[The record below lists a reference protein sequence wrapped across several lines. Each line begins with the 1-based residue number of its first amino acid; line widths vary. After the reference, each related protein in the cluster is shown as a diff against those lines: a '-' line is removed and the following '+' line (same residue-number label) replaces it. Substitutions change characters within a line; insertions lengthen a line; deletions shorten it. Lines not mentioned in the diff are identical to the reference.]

1 MNESRPSLL
10 TFEWLTFKGC
20 GMKRAKIVATLG
32 PASSE
37 PETVRA
43 LVEAGMNVARLNFS
57 HGDRE
62 LHRAHFETV
71 RRESVAAGV
80 SVAILADL
88 SGPKIRVGRMH
99 DGAVELRP
107 GEIVTLTTEDVLG
120 TSERFA
126 TNYGAL
132 SEDVRP
138 GDPILL
144 DDGLLRLEVRDVLDG
159 VVRCEVMVGGT
170 LRDRKGMNLPG
181 TALSTP
187 AITAKDRLDLE
198 FAREL
203 GVDFFALSF
212 VRRAED
218 IVEAKALAGDIPVI
232 AKIEKPEAIEAR
244 EAIADAADGLMVARG
259 DLGVEAGFDKVPLMQ
274 KRLIR
279 DAAARGKP
287 VIVATQ
293 MLESMISSPVPTRA
307 EVSDVANA
315 VLDGADALMLSGET
329 AVGAFPVEAV
339 RRMAAVIEE
348 VESSELYRLQ
358 PEPVRIEEYSF
369 DNAIAR
375 AAVKAAQDLDLK
387 ALAVY
392 TESGHSA
399 ALVSAYRP
407 DTCILGMS
415 RHDRSLRRM
424 ALCWGVSPV
433 RIDHW
438 ITNVQEGLGVVERT
452 VVEHGV
458 AGPGDDIVVTFG
470 MLEISGPGRTNVLTL
485 WRVREQ

>member
-1 MNESRPSLL
+1 
-10 TFEWLTFKGC
+10 
-20 GMKRAKIVATLG
+20 MKRAKIVATLG

-37 PETVRA
+37 PGIVRA
-43 LVEAGMNVARLNFS
+43 LIAAGMNVARLNFS
-57 HGDRE
+57 HGDHE
-62 LHRAHFETV
+62 LHRTTFEMV
-71 RRESVAAGV
+71 RREAAEAGV
-80 SVAILADL
+80 PVAVLADL
-88 SGPKIRVGRMH
+88 AGPKIRVGRIR
-99 DGAVELRP
+99 G
-107 GEIVTLTTEDVLG
+107 GEVTLRQGDAVTITTEDVLG
-120 TSERFA
+120 TAERIS
-126 TNYGAL
+126 TSYRAL
-132 SEDVRP
+132 PSDVRR

-144 DDGLLRLEVRDVLDG
+144 DDGLLRLEVRDVVDNE
-159 VVRCEVMVGGT
+159 VRCEVMTGGT
-170 LRDRKGMNLPG
+170 LRDRKGMNLPVSP
-181 TALSTP
+181 LSTP
-187 AITAKDRLDLE
+187 AITEKDRQDLE

-218 IVEAKALAGDIPVI
+218 VVEARELAGDIPVI

-293 MLESMISSPVPTRA
+293 MLESMIASPVPTRA

-329 AVGAFPVEAV
+329 AVGAYPVEAV

-392 TESGHSA
+392 TESGHTAS
-399 ALVSAYRP
+399 LVSAYRP
-407 DTCILGMS
+407 DAPILGMS

-438 ITNVQEGLGVVERT
+438 ITNVQEGLAVVEET
-452 VVEHGV
+452 VIESGV
-458 AGPGDDIVVTFG
+458 AGPGDDIAVTFG

-485 WRVREQ
+485 WRVRGAIHSVNRKG

>member
-1 MNESRPSLL
+1 
-10 TFEWLTFKGC
+10 
-20 GMKRAKIVATLG
+20 
-32 PASSE
+32 
-37 PETVRA
+37 
-43 LVEAGMNVARLNFS
+43 
-57 HGDRE
+57 
-62 LHRAHFETV
+62 
-71 RRESVAAGV
+71 
-80 SVAILADL
+80 
-88 SGPKIRVGRMH
+88 
-99 DGAVELRP
+99 
-107 GEIVTLTTEDVLG
+107 
-120 TSERFA
+120 
-126 TNYGAL
+126 
-132 SEDVRP
+132 
-138 GDPILL
+138 
-144 DDGLLRLEVRDVLDG
+144 
-159 VVRCEVMVGGT
+159 
-170 LRDRKGMNLPG
+170 
-181 TALSTP
+181 
-187 AITAKDRLDLE
+187 
-198 FAREL
+198 
-203 GVDFFALSF
+203 
-212 VRRAED
+212 
-218 IVEAKALAGDIPVI
+218 
-232 AKIEKPEAIEAR
+232 
-244 EAIADAADGLMVARG
+244 MVARG

-293 MLESMISSPVPTRA
+293 MLESMIPSPVPTRA

-329 AVGAFPVEAV
+329 AVGDYPVEAV

-407 DTCILGMS
+407 NAPILGMS

-438 ITNVQEGLGVVERT
+438 ITNVQEGLAVVEET
-452 VVEHGV
+452 VIESGV
-458 AGPGDDIVVTFG
+458 AGPGDDIAVTFG

-485 WRVREQ
+485 WRVRGAIHSVNRKG

>member
-1 MNESRPSLL
+1 M
-10 TFEWLTFKGC
+10 
-20 GMKRAKIVATLG
+20 
-32 PASSE
+32 
-37 PETVRA
+37 VRK
-43 LVEAGMNVARLNFS
+43 LIEAGMNVARLNFS

-62 LHRAHFETV
+62 LHRATFERV
-71 RRESVAAGV
+71 RRESAAAGV
-80 SVAILADL
+80 PIPVLADL
-88 SGPKIRVGRMH
+88 SGPKIRVGAMQG
-99 DGAVELRP
+99 GAVDLRQ
-107 GEIVTLTTEDVLG
+107 GATVTVTTENVLG
-120 TSERFA
+120 TVERIS
-126 TNYGAL
+126 TSYRAL
-132 SEDVRP
+132 PRDVRR

-144 DDGLLRLEVRDVLDG
+144 DDGTLRLEVRDVVG
-159 VVRCEVMVGGT
+159 GEVRCEVMVGGT

-181 TALSTP
+181 TPLSTP
-187 AITAKDRLDLE
+187 AITEKDRHDLE

-212 VRRAED
+212 VRRPED
-218 IVEAKALAGDIPVI
+218 VIEAKALAGDIPVI

-329 AVGAFPVEAV
+329 AVGAYPVEAV

-348 VESSELYRLQ
+348 IESSDLYRLQ
-358 PEPVRIEEYSF
+358 PEPVLIEEYSF

-375 AAVKAAQDLDLK
+375 AAVKAARDLGLK

-399 ALVSAYRP
+399 SLVSAYRP
-407 DTCILGMS
+407 DTPILGMS

-433 RIDHW
+433 RIGHW
-438 ITNVQEGLGVVERT
+438 ITDVQEGLGVVEDT

-458 AGPGDDIVVTFG
+458 AGPGDDIGVTFG

-485 WRVREQ
+485 WRVRGEGNK

>member
-1 MNESRPSLL
+1 
-10 TFEWLTFKGC
+10 
-20 GMKRAKIVATLG
+20 MKRAKIVATLG
-32 PASSE
+32 PASSSTE
-37 PETVRA
+37 IVRRLIA
-43 LVEAGMNVARLNFS
+43 AGMNVARLNFS
-57 HGDRE
+57 HGDHQ
-62 LHRAHFETV
+62 LHQATFEMV
-71 RRESVAAGV
+71 RRESAAADA

-88 SGPKIRVGRMH
+88 AGPKIRVGKMR
-99 DGAVELRP
+99 G
-107 GEIVTLTTEDVLG
+107 GEVTLRQGEMVAITTEDVLG
-120 TSERFA
+120 TAERFA
-126 TNYGAL
+126 TNYRAL

-144 DDGLLRLEVRDVLDG
+144 DDGLLRLEVREVEG
-159 VVRCEVMVGGT
+159 QEVRCEVMVGGT

-181 TALSTP
+181 TPLSTP
-187 AITAKDRLDLE
+187 AITEKDRADLE

-203 GVDFFALSF
+203 GVDYFALSF

-218 IVEAKALAGDIPVI
+218 IVEAKRLAGDIPVI

-259 DLGVEAGFDKVPLMQ
+259 DLGVEAGFDRVPLMQ
-274 KRLIR
+274 KQLIR

-293 MLESMISSPVPTRA
+293 MLESMIASPVPTRA

-329 AVGAFPVEAV
+329 AVGKYPVEAV

-348 VESSELYRLQ
+348 VESSELFRLQ
-358 PEPVRIEEYSF
+358 PEPVRIAEYSF

-375 AAVKAAQDLDLK
+375 AAVKAARDLDLK

-392 TESGHSA
+392 TESGHTAS
-399 ALVSAYRP
+399 LVSAYRP
-407 DTCILGMS
+407 NTCILGMS

-424 ALCWGVSPV
+424 ALMWGVSPV

-438 ITNVQEGLGVVERT
+438 ITDVQEGLGVVEDT
-452 VVEHGV
+452 VVVHGL
-458 AGPGDDIVVTFG
+458 AGPGDDIAVTFG

-485 WRVREQ
+485 WRVRGAIHPVNRKG

>member
-1 MNESRPSLL
+1 
-10 TFEWLTFKGC
+10 
-20 GMKRAKIVATLG
+20 MKRAKIVATLG
-32 PASSE
+32 PASSA
-37 PETVRA
+37 PETVRSLIA
-43 LVEAGMNVARLNFS
+43 AGMNVARLNFS
-57 HGDRE
+57 HGDRQT
-62 LHRAHFETV
+62 HRTNFENV
-71 RRESVAAGV
+71 RRESDAAGV
-80 SVAILADL
+80 PVAILADL
-88 SGPKIRVGRMH
+88 SGPKIRVGRMQ
-99 DGAVELRP
+99 GGSVELRP
-107 GEIVTLTTEDVLG
+107 GEIVTVTTEDVVG
-120 TSERFA
+120 TAQRFA
-126 TNYGAL
+126 TNYRAL

-181 TALSTP
+181 TPLSTP
-187 AITAKDRLDLE
+187 AITEKDRLDLQ
-198 FAREL
+198 FARDL
-203 GVDFFALSF
+203 GADFFALSF

-218 IVEAKALAGDIPVI
+218 VVEAKELAGDVPVI
-232 AKIEKPEAIEAR
+232 AKIEKPEAVEAR

-293 MLESMISSPVPTRA
+293 MLESMIASPVPTRA

-329 AVGAFPVEAV
+329 AVGAYPVEAV

-375 AAVKAAQDLDLK
+375 AAVKAARDLDLK

-407 DTCILGMS
+407 NTPILGMS

-438 ITNVQEGLGVVERT
+438 ITNVQEGLGVVEET
-452 VVEHGV
+452 VIEHGV
-458 AGPGDDIVVTFG
+458 AGPGDDIAVTFG

-485 WRVREQ
+485 WRVRGEEA

>member
-1 MNESRPSLL
+1 
-10 TFEWLTFKGC
+10 
-20 GMKRAKIVATLG
+20 MKRAKIVATLG
-32 PASSE
+32 PASSD
-37 PETVRA
+37 PEIVQRLIA
-43 LVEAGMNVARLNFS
+43 AGMNVARLNFS
-57 HGDRE
+57 HGDQK
-62 LHRAHFETV
+62 LHRATFETV
-71 RRESVAAGV
+71 RRESAAAGV
-80 SVAILADL
+80 PVAILADL
-88 SGPKIRVGRMH
+88 SGPKIRVGGMR
-99 DGAVELRP
+99 DGAVTLRP
-107 GEIVTLTTEDVLG
+107 GEIVTVTTEDVVG
-120 TSERFA
+120 TADRFS

-144 DDGLLRLEVRDVLDG
+144 DDGLLRLEVREVDG
-159 VVRCEVMVGGT
+159 HDVRCEVMVGGT

-181 TALSTP
+181 TPLSTP
-187 AITAKDRLDLE
+187 AITEKDRLDLE

-203 GVDFFALSF
+203 GADYFALSF
-212 VRRAED
+212 VRSAED
-218 IVEAKALAGDIPVI
+218 IVEAKSLAGDIPVI

-244 EAIADAADGLMVARG
+244 AAIADAADGLMVARG

-274 KRLIR
+274 KQLIR
-279 DAAARGKP
+279 DAATRGKP

-329 AVGAFPVEAV
+329 AVGAYPVEAV

-348 VESSELYRLQ
+348 VESSELYQLQ
-358 PEPVRIEEYSF
+358 AEPVRVEEYSF

-375 AAVKAAQDLDLK
+375 AAVKAARDLDLK

-392 TESGHSA
+392 TESGHTAS
-399 ALVSAYRP
+399 LVSAYRP
-407 DTCILGMS
+407 NTCILGMS
-415 RHDRSLRRM
+415 RHERSLRRM
-424 ALCWGVSPV
+424 ALSWGVSPV

-438 ITNVQEGLGVVERT
+438 ITDVQEGLGVVEDT
-452 VVEHGV
+452 VIEHGV
-458 AGPGDDIVVTFG
+458 AGPGDDIAVTFG

-485 WRVREQ
+485 WRVRDAIHSLNRKD